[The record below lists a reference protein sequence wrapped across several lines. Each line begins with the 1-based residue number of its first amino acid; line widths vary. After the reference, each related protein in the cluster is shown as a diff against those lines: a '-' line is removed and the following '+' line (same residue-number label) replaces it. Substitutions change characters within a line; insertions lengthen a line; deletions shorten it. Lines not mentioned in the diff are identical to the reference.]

1 MKEISSK
8 VRDECDDAGEGGS
21 RIRELDV
28 DVVGGGDGDISKVF
42 HIGSSTSH
50 LEVSEITETDILS
63 LSQLKIDKRIV

>member
-28 DVVGGGDGDISKVF
+28 DVVGGGDGDICKVF
-42 HIGSSTSH
+42 LHIGPSNSY
-50 LEVSEITETDILS
+50 LEASEITETDILS
-63 LSQLKIDKRIV
+63 FSQVKIDR